1 MKTVKCPDCN
11 ADLIVTEDTEKGEIV
26 SCPECG
32 LELEI
37 TQISGDKLEIK
48 ELVIEGEDWGE

>member
-1 MKTVKCPDCN
+1 MKTVKCPDCD
-11 ADLIVTEDTEKGEIV
+11 ADLIVSEDTEKGEIV

-32 LELEI
+32 LELEV
-37 TQISGDKLEIK
+37 TLISSDKLEIK

>member
-1 MKTVKCPDCN
+1 MKTAKCPDCD
-11 ADLIVTEDTEKGEIV
+11 ADLKVSQDTEKGEIV

-32 LELEI
+32 LELEVK
-37 TQISGDKLEIK
+37 QNGDDKLELK

>member
-1 MKTVKCPDCN
+1 MMAKCPDCD
-11 ADLIVTEDTEKGEIV
+11 ADLNVADDAEKGEIV

-32 LELEI
+32 LELEVK
-37 TQISGDKLEIK
+37 QIQGDKLELT